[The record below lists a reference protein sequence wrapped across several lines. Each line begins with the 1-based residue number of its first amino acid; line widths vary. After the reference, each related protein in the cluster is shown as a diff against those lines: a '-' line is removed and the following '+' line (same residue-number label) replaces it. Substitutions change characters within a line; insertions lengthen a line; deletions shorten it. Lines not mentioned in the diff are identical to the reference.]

1 MGARTFRQPE
11 PLHGDGNLVGGL
23 PQGQRGV
30 LAEPPA
36 LPGADREQPD
46 DLAVGGNRHGGQ
58 RAARIAPDG
67 GDVITV
73 GTALA
78 VQAGRLREIEGPAG
92 RDPGDEGFGQLA
104 GHGDHDQ
111 PGRILVS
118 PQDARGIGTGRRP
131 DQVERA
137 VEEAAGQRRVG
148 QDARDP
154 PTHFPAVVPARR
166 GTRQRVVEP
175 YGLGLRG
182 IADAPGVGELI
193 DDEQPAPAL
202 LIGPVRR
209 PRIRRGYQP
218 APVAVAHLDPDAAV
232 PHAAGHL
239 DVRARVDQRVRHDF
253 AGEQG
258 DVGGG
263 VRCLPVLERVPDEPP
278 GRRGRRGIGREGCAG
293 MTRDRHETSGVYF

>member
-1 MGARTFRQPE
+1 MAVKKNELYSSLWASCDKLRGGMDASQYKDVI
-11 PLHGDGNLVGGL
+11 LGLVFL
-23 PQGQRGV
+23 KYVSDAFDER
-30 LAEPPA
+30 
-36 LPGADREQPD
+36 REQISA
-46 DLAVGGNRHGGQ
+46 DLAAEGYREDQIDGLLNDIDEYTGNGVFWIPTNARWSYLAQHAKGRSAAMGQ
-58 RAARIAPDG
+58 P
-67 GDVITV
+67 
-73 GTALA
+73 
-78 VQAGRLREIEGPAG
+78 
-92 RDPGDEGFGQLA
+92 F
-104 GHGDHDQ
+104 Q
-111 PGRILVS
+111 PI
-118 PQDARGIGTGRRP
+118 
-131 DQVERA
+131 
-137 VEEAAGQRRVG
+137 
-148 QDARDP
+148 
-154 PTHFPAVVPARR
+154 
-166 GTRQRVVEP
+166 
-175 YGLGLRG
+175 
-182 IADAPGVGELI
+182 GELI